1 LGAVAGVQHSF
12 TTRLDMAVNVA
23 SEEYSDALQGVSSD
37 PYDVSSWSILLDEV
51 MGGRGGTASVVDTLK
66 KFLKQ
71 FPRSGKTWGWLA
83 SYYVNNGQPQTAEEL
98 LREELPKLRH
108 VELWSQYIKTVK
120 RLIPKDSKDE
130 KYSAARKAYE
140 NAFERALENVGYSVE
155 SGPIWK
161 DYIDFLKDLPDA
173 GMDPAKK
180 REALRSAYQRALAVP
195 NEQLEELWKT
205 YEVFERYAGEHSAK
219 EILPEV
225 EKKLLSAK
233 AIFRE
238 RKRMVAKIIFDRHA
252 VPASASSGQQRQK
265 ELEQLDLWNKWIK
278 YEKGNPE
285 NLDAAVLGEVLQMVY
300 DQCLCC
306 LRFHPEIWLSLA
318 KFKIKEG
325 GGLKGMAAAR
335 TVMNEAIS
343 VLPGVALLRVA
354 YSEFEEQWGSPD
366 TARKILDEAFAQLPC
381 GLLFAVKQRFIRRR
395 DGIVAARQ
403 FFSDTL
409 PMRLDKKLGYEV
421 RTSCNPFH
429 ESARQ
434 TMFLSPPPPLSLSLT
449 LCCRCT
455 SPTHSWSS
463 TLTAAQMWLCA
474 SWSSLALCTLPKPTH
489 RRLFACSCVCCCGW
503 ASWAKFGGPSRS
515 CSARAAR
522 RLCGVSRA
530 LALAVVVVEVVAP

>member
-1 LGAVAGVQHSF
+1 MLTRSTFVFRGLSKLSTLAGYSLRRGSVLG
-12 TTRLDMAVNVA
+12 MAVNVA
-23 SEEYSDALQGVSSD
+23 SEEYSDSLQGVSTD

-51 MGGRGGTASVVDTLK
+51 MGGRGGTASVVDTLQ

-83 SYYVNNGQPQTAEEL
+83 AYHVNNGQLQAAEEL

-108 VELWSQYIKTVK
+108 VDLWSQYIKIVK
-120 RLIPKDSKDE
+120 RLVPKDAKDE

-161 DYIDFLKDLPDA
+161 EYIDFLKDLPDA

-180 REALRSAYQRALAVP
+180 REVLRNAYQRALAAP
-195 NEQLEELWKT
+195 NEQLEELWKA
-205 YEVFERYAGEHSAK
+205 YELFERYAGELSAK
-219 EILPEV
+219 EILPDV

-238 RKRMVAKIIFDRHA
+238 RKRMVAKITFDRHA
-252 VPASASSGQQRQK
+252 VPASAASGQQRQK

-285 NLDAAVLGEVLQMVY
+285 NLEGPVLGEVLQMVY
-300 DQCLCC
+300 EQCLCC

-335 TVMNEAIS
+335 KVMNEAVT

-354 YSEFEEQWGSPD
+354 YAEFEEQWGSPD
-366 TARKILDEAFAQLPC
+366 TARKILDEAFTQLPC

-421 RTSCNPFH
+421 RV
-429 ESARQ
+429 
-434 TMFLSPPPPLSLSLT
+434 PP
-449 LCCRCT
+449 
-455 SPTHSWSS
+455 SS
-463 TLTAAQMWLCA
+463 
-474 SWSSLALCTLPKPTH
+474 
-489 RRLFACSCVCCCGW
+489 
-503 ASWAKFGGPSRS
+503 
-515 CSARAAR
+515 
-522 RLCGVSRA
+522 
-530 LALAVVVVEVVAP
+530 